1 MKLRQFMGIRTTLLC
16 LAVILAA
23 CSSDDNIFF
32 EGPDGGSD
40 ADTDAALRVIH
51 AMSDAPSLT
60 VSVEEADSEQELVYG
75 DDAEPLVLEPGTV
88 LVSLSRTTAPDET
101 LIEAEVSLEA
111 GDLLNLVIYGSL
123 GANDLNL
130 AWLNEDGERPDP
142 GRARLHFLN
151 AVHVDGDDWPVD
163 LEADGEVLVPDAA
176 YGDWQ
181 AATDIVAEEGENYA
195 LQARNQDG
203 TIVTATPT
211 GLEPTTRATYL
222 IIAAGIWG
230 DGTANTDPE
239 ILIIRGLTD

>member
-1 MKLRQFMGIRTTLLC
+1 MKLRQFLAIRTTLLC

-32 EGPDGGSD
+32 EGPDGDGD
-40 ADTDAALRVIH
+40 ADTEATLRVIH

-60 VSVEEADSEQELVYG
+60 VSVDEGDSEQDLVYG
-75 DDAEPLVLEPGTV
+75 DDGEPLVLEPGTA

-123 GANDLNL
+123 GADDLNF
-130 AWLNEDGERPDP
+130 AWLNEAGERPDA

-151 AVHVDGDDWPVD
+151 AIHVDGDDWPVD
-163 LEADGEVLVPDAA
+163 LEAEGETLVSDAA

-181 AATDIVAEEGENYA
+181 AATDIVADDGESYA

-203 TIVTATPT
+203 TVVTATPT
-211 GLEPTTRATYL
+211 ALEPATRATYL

-230 DGTANTDPE
+230 DGVAGTDPE